1 MGLAE
6 MLAMAARDHD
16 GEDTPRILP
25 EATIMRMR
33 ELAVRYA
40 EMIKGPRFKIGD
52 IVTPRAD
59 ANTRGSGNPHLV
71 LETRRA
77 EPDFGVGSEGSCA
90 FGCRHDMRVFSI
102 PDNENVVAHWVES
115 YTFEIWTGA
124 DGGGGND

>member
-16 GEDTPRILP
+16 GKDTPRILP
-25 EATIMRMR
+25 QAAIMRMR
-33 ELAVRYA
+33 ETADHYA
-40 EMIKGPRFKIGD
+40 EMLKGPRFKIGD

-59 ANTRGSGNPHLV
+59 ANMKGDGDPHLV

-77 EPDFGVGSEGSCA
+77 EPDFGVGGEGSCA
-90 FGCRHDMRVFSI
+90 FGCRYDMRVLSV

-115 YTFEIWTGA
+115 YTFELWTG
-124 DGGGGND
+124 DDKSN